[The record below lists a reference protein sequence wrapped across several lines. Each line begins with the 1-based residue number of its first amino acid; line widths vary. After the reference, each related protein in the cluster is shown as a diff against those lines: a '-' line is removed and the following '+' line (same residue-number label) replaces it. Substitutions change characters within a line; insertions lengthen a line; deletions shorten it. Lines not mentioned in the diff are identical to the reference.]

1 MVFVKTTNE
10 LSVKVEPHYL
20 EEKSN
25 PAERR
30 HIFSYYI
37 TIENHSMVPVRLVR
51 RHWTIQEEGIFPR
64 SYEGEGNVG
73 QQPIIPAGEE
83 YRYKCYCVLSSY
95 SGFMDGYYEIH
106 TMNGEDFNVPIPR
119 FGLRSSLL
127 N

>member
-10 LSVKVEPHYL
+10 LSVRVEPHYL

-37 TIENHSMVPVRLVR
+37 TIENRSDVPVRLIR
-51 RHWTIQEEGIFPR
+51 RHWNIQEDGIFPR
-64 SYEGEGNVG
+64 SYEGQGNVG
-73 QQPIIPAGEE
+73 QQPIIPVGEE
-83 YRYKCYCVLSSY
+83 YKYKCYCVLSSFT
-95 SGFMDGYYEIH
+95 GFMDGYYEIH
-106 TMNGEDFNVPIPR
+106 SMNGDDFNVPIPR
-119 FGLRSSLL
+119 FFLRSSLL